1 MQRAANTEETRLEQ
15 QPQSRTH
22 TDGWSEA
29 EKELVQATQNTG
41 RKSLMHITR
50 ALNGTKTLRQ
60 VAEYIEYLEFWSRM
74 LEQPADEAVF
84 AEAEETSEE
93 QITTEEIQ
101 SVQSGKDIDVQV
113 KADAQALRTERN
125 DTIDARHV
133 QRLARSKRTNK
144 SVRTLQDTVVC
155 LDETLRS
162 FVQHVVFHVSV
173 EAELAGVTKVEPENI
188 SAALRASGLSPVLDS
203 Q

>member
-1 MQRAANTEETRLEQ
+1 MQRAANTEETRLEH
-15 QPQSRTH
+15 QPQSHTH
-22 TDGWSEA
+22 TDGWTEA
-29 EKELVQATQNTG
+29 EKELVQTTQSTG

-74 LEQPADEAVF
+74 LEQPADEAAF

-113 KADAQALRTERN
+113 KADAQALHTERN

-133 QRLARSKRTNK
+133 QRLARRKRTNK
-144 SVRTLQDTVVC
+144 SVRTLQDTVAC

-173 EAELAGVTKVEPENI
+173 EAELAGVTKVQPENI